1 MKNIIGVIAALF
13 LLVGAREACSQERI
27 RVGQGS
33 VSLQSGLMYIGKD
46 RGLFAKYGLTTEVI
60 YIPGGSTNVQ
70 VLVSGN
76 LDLSQLSGAPG
87 VAANLE
93 GADIIY
99 FVGLLDKLNYQ
110 LITRPEI
117 KSIEQLKGKKFG
129 VSRFGSSAD
138 FGMRAMLKRVGIDP
152 VKEATILQIGDE
164 PARIAAI
171 KSGNIDGTVAN
182 APFGTE
188 AERLKLNIIA
198 DSVKMDIPFFNTGLL
213 GSKRYLDKQDA
224 KVMNFLRAYL
234 EAIKVLKTEREYSIK
249 ALAQFTRVQNLK
261 AVQEGY
267 DYFVNSTPA
276 GSLSLLG
283 GDASGS
289 SADCRNEPK
298 GAECGREKLR
308 DRPLSQEAGRRGF
321 REKDLGEVIC
331 FMQLLGLLNGQG
343 RDDIR

>member
-1 MKNIIGVIAALF
+1 MKKTTCLIALLF
-13 LLVGAREACSQERI
+13 FLAAGEASAQEKI

-33 VSLQSGLMYIGKD
+33 ISLQSGLMYIGKD

-93 GADIIY
+93 GADLVY

-138 FGMRAMLKRVGIDP
+138 FGMRAMLKRLGIDP

-171 KSGNIDGTVAN
+171 KSANIDGTVAN

-213 GSKRYLDKQDA
+213 GSKRYMDRQET
-224 KVMNFLRAYL
+224 KVMNFLRAYV
-234 EAIKVLKTEREYSIK
+234 EAIKVLKTERDSSIK

-267 DYFVNSTPA
+267 DYFVKQLETVPYPSAVAMQAVVDQIAENNPKA
-276 GSLSLLG
+276 RGV
-283 GDASGS
+283 DAKNYVS
-289 SADCRNEPK
+289 DKYLKRLE
-298 GAECGREKLR
+298 EE
-308 DRPLSQEAGRRGF
+308 GF
-321 REKDLGEVIC
+321 
-331 FMQLLGLLNGQG
+331 
-343 RDDIR
+343 